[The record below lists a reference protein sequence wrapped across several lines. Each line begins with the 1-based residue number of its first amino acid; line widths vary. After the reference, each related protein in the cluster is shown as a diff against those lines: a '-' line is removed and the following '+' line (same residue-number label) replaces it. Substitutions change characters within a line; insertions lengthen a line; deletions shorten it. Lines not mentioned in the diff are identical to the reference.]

1 MDIDEFLDRELA
13 DLGHD
18 GSYSSA
24 QSNMQPAQQPGVQQA
39 PQADDSSPLLE
50 SIKSSLGKG
59 NLEEAEQAY
68 IQLWRVLMQQKIK
81 WNRGIYEQIFM
92 LSRQFL
98 ATLDQAFNETKSKSG
113 QISELIGRG
122 RNALHD
128 KKKDMA
134 IRIYGQIQEINNS
147 IPNVFFEEKKILKDQ
162 IEDFY
167 KDLSNVTENE
177 LIQKVSELVQQISQ
191 IMEKISASINSNDI
205 AAASADYNKCIE
217 LYNQMP
223 EGFLRQKNPLG
234 VRLLEIYKSL
244 SISSEMFE
252 LQKQLGS
259 RPIIP
264 RETPRNYSASHQ
276 SSSHF
281 SRERRYSSTDRQ
293 GFPPAAPQRKSPEET
308 GKPET
313 LSRPG
318 LLKRKREMAKKNI
331 KKGFY
336 NAAWKNIE
344 DALEIDSKDAEA
356 ITLKAKIK
364 TLQ

>member
-1 MDIDEFLDRELA
+1 MDIDEFLDREIS

-18 GSYSSA
+18 SSYSSA
-24 QSNMQPAQQPGVQQA
+24 QSDIQAAQQPEAQQA
-39 PQADDSSPLLE
+39 PQADDSSPLID
-50 SIKSSLGKG
+50 SIKSNLGKG

-81 WNRGIYEQIFM
+81 WNRGIYEQIFS

-98 ATLDQAFNETKSKSG
+98 ATLDRAFNETKSKSG

-167 KDLSNVTENE
+167 KELSNVTENE

-191 IMEKISASINSNDI
+191 AMEKISASISSNDI
-205 AAASADYNKCIE
+205 TAAADGYNKCIE
-217 LYNQMP
+217 LYNQVP

-264 RETPRNYSASHQ
+264 RAMPKNHSNSPT

-281 SRERRYSSTDRQ
+281 SRARRYSSAASL
-293 GFPPAAPQRKSPEET
+293 GFPPATSQKKLPEGP
-308 GKPET
+308 GKPEI
-313 LSRPG
+313 LSRSG
-318 LLKRKREMAKKNI
+318 LLKKKREMAKKNI

-336 NAAWKNIE
+336 NEAWKNIE
-344 DALEIDSKDAEA
+344 DALEINPKDAEA

>member
-13 DLGHD
+13 DLGRD

-24 QSNMQPAQQPGVQQA
+24 QPDMQPAQQQEMQQEY
-39 PQADDSSPLLE
+39 DSSTI
-50 SIKSSLGKG
+50 IKGIRSNLGRG

-68 IQLWRVLMQQKIK
+68 VQLWRVLMQQKIK
-81 WNRGIYEQIFM
+81 WNKGIYEQIFA

-98 ATLDQAFNETKSKSG
+98 ATLEQAFSETKSKSG
-113 QISELIGRG
+113 QISELIGRA
-122 RNALHD
+122 RNALQD

-147 IPNVFFEEKKILKDQ
+147 IPNVFFEEKKILKDR
-162 IEDFY
+162 IEEFY
-167 KDLSNVTENE
+167 KELSNVTENE

-205 AAASADYNKCIE
+205 AAAAADYSKCIE
-217 LYNQMP
+217 LYNQVP

-264 RETPRNYSASHQ
+264 RAMPKNHPSAPQSSRAFSRARRYPSATRQSFPASHQ
-276 SSSHF
+276 K
-281 SRERRYSSTDRQ
+281 
-293 GFPPAAPQRKSPEET
+293 KSP
-308 GKPET
+308 
-313 LSRPG
+313 
-318 LLKRKREMAKKNI
+318 
-331 KKGFY
+331 
-336 NAAWKNIE
+336 
-344 DALEIDSKDAEA
+344 
-356 ITLKAKIK
+356 
-364 TLQ
+364 

>member
-1 MDIDEFLDRELA
+1 MDIDEFLDRELS

-18 GSYSSA
+18 SSYSSA
-24 QSNMQPAQQPGVQQA
+24 QPNTQPARQPEEQQA
-39 PQADDSSPLLE
+39 PQAEDSSPILE
-50 SIKSSLGKG
+50 SIKSNLSKG

-167 KDLSNVTENE
+167 KELSNATENE
-177 LIQKVSELVQQISQ
+177 LIQKVSELVQQINQ
-191 IMEKISASINSNDI
+191 IMEKISASVSSNDI
-205 AAASADYNKCIE
+205 AAADYSKCIE
-217 LYNQMP
+217 LYNQIP
-223 EGFLRQKNPLG
+223 EGFLRQKNPVG

-259 RPIIP
+259 RPIVP
-264 RETPRNYSASHQ
+264 REMPRNFSAGSQ
-276 SSSHF
+276 PPSHF
-281 SRERRYSSTDRQ
+281 SRERKHSSADKPR
-293 GFPPAAPQRKSPEET
+293 FPPAMPQRIPAGEARRPEISQ
-308 GKPET
+308 G
-313 LSRPG
+313 SG
-318 LLKRKREMAKKNI
+318 LLKKKREMAKKNI

-336 NAAWKNIE
+336 NEAWKNIE
-344 DALEIDSKDAEA
+344 DALDIDPGDAEA

>member
-18 GSYSSA
+18 SSYNSA
-24 QSNMQPAQQPGVQQA
+24 QSDMQPARQPEVQQA
-39 PQADDSSPLLE
+39 PQADDSSPILE
-50 SIKSSLGKG
+50 SIKSNLSKG

-81 WNRGIYEQIFM
+81 WNRGIYEQIFT

-98 ATLDQAFNETKSKSG
+98 ATLEQAFSETKSKSG
-113 QISELIGRG
+113 QISELIGRA

-162 IEDFY
+162 IEEFY
-167 KDLSNVTENE
+167 KELSNVTENE
-177 LIQKVSELVQQISQ
+177 LMQKVSELVQQISQ
-191 IMEKISASINSNDI
+191 IMEKISASISSNDI
-205 AAASADYNKCIE
+205 AAAAADYNKCIE
-217 LYNQMP
+217 LYNQVP

-234 VRLLEIYKSL
+234 VHLLEIYKSL

-264 RETPRNYSASHQ
+264 RAMSRNYSASAP
-276 SSSHF
+276 SSRTF
-281 SRERRYSSTDRQ
+281 SRARRYSSAAKSS
-293 GFPPAAPQRKSPEET
+293 FPPAISQKKSLEELD
-308 GKPET
+308 KPEI
-313 LSRPG
+313 LSRSG
-318 LLKRKREMAKKNI
+318 LLKKKREMAKKNI

-336 NAAWKNIE
+336 NEAWKNIE
-344 DALEIDSKDAEA
+344 DALEIAPGDAEA

>member
-13 DLGHD
+13 DLGRD
-18 GSYSSA
+18 SSYNSV
-24 QSNMQPAQQPGVQQA
+24 QSDMQPARQPEVQQA
-39 PQADDSSPLLE
+39 PQADDSSPILE
-50 SIKSSLGKG
+50 SIKSNLSRG

-81 WNRGIYEQIFM
+81 WNRGIYEQIFT

-98 ATLDQAFNETKSKSG
+98 ATLEQAFSETKSKSG
-113 QISELIGRG
+113 QISELIGRA

-162 IEDFY
+162 IEEFY
-167 KDLSNVTENE
+167 KELSNVTENE

-191 IMEKISASINSNDI
+191 IMEKISSSISSNDI
-205 AAASADYNKCIE
+205 AAAAADYNKCIE
-217 LYNQMP
+217 LYNQVP

-234 VRLLEIYKSL
+234 VHLLEIYKSL

-264 RETPRNYSASHQ
+264 RAMSRNYSA
-276 SSSHF
+276 
-281 SRERRYSSTDRQ
+281 RP
-293 GFPPAAPQRKSPEET
+293 GFPPSISQKKSHEEI
-308 GKPET
+308 GKREI
-313 LSRPG
+313 LSESG
-318 LLKRKREMAKKNI
+318 LLKKKREMAKKNI
-331 KKGFY
+331 NKGFY
-336 NAAWKNIE
+336 NEARKNIE
-344 DALEIDSKDAEA
+344 DALEIAPGDAEA